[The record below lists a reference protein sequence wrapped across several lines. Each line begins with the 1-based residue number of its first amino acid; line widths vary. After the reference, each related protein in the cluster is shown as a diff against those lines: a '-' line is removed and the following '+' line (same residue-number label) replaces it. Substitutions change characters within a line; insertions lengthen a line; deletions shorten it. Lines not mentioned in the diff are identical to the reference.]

1 MNTVHTCNDH
11 QTPEDAATEQH
22 LSEASPEFLEAVS
35 MCFLL
40 QETLGIDHP
49 EADRALSVAMRLA
62 PQSLHD
68 EMHQKARDMGLV
80 PEPSGYTEDGQP
92 AYSLECIA
100 AKMGVPMAE
109 AEDRMREM
117 LEMHNELGL
126 PTGLLDPATVH
137 RVQ

>member
-22 LSEASPEFLEAVS
+22 LSEASPEFLEALGK
-35 MCFLL
+35 FLLL

-49 EADRALSVAMRLA
+49 EADKALAVAMRLA

-100 AKMGVPMAE
+100 DKMGVSMEE
-109 AEDRMREM
+109 AEDRMHEM
-117 LEMHNELGL
+117 LKTHNELGL
-126 PTGLLDPATVH
+126 PTWLIDPATVH
-137 RVQ
+137 KVQ